1 MTPERGSGPAADRE
15 RGETLLEL
23 LIGLAIMSIAVV
35 AVVGGLLTSI
45 LTSDIHRKQSSAG
58 AAVRDYAENVE
69 KYVAGTGYTACASPS
84 AYAPGTVGFSAPTG
98 YTASAVT
105 VRYWSGTAWT
115 TGSCT
120 GPTDLGLQQLTIR
133 VASTDTRATEELV
146 VVLRKPCGLGS
157 SC

>member
-1 MTPERGSGPAADRE
+1 MTSGAWSEPAADRE

-35 AVVGGLLTSI
+35 AVIGGLVSSI
-45 LTSDIHRKQSSAG
+45 LVSDIHRKQSTAG

-69 KYVAGTGYTACASPS
+69 KYVAGTGYTACASS
-84 AYAPGTVGFSAPTG
+84 SSYAPGAVGFSAPSG

-105 VRYWSGTAWT
+105 VRYWSGTAW
-115 TGSCT
+115 GSSCT
-120 GPTDLGLQQLTIR
+120 GPTDLGLQQLTVQ
-133 VASTDTRATEELV
+133 VASADTRATEQLV
-146 VVLRKPCGLGS
+146 LVLRRPCGAGS

>member
-1 MTPERGSGPAADRE
+1 MTAGRGNGPAGGRE

-35 AVVGGLLTSI
+35 AVIGGLLTSI

-58 AAVRDYAENVE
+58 AAVRDYAESVE

-84 AYAPGTVGFSAPTG
+84 AYAPGVSGINFSAPTG

-105 VRYWSGTAWT
+105 VRYWSGTAWVA
-115 TGSCT
+115 SPC
-120 GPTDLGLQQLTIR
+120 TDLGLQQLTIR